1 MVCLE
6 RKRDHSVYWAMLSK
20 TVIQLSVDE
29 WGCPPSLLVAWPAA
43 ALETTGSVV
52 GLMVTC
58 MRVYAE
64 GGLPHLL
71 PPEPHLC
78 AEPLPT
84 PTPIGDS
91 PIPVGIVVQSPVGS
105 LLLFSGSWCV
115 QDFLCLQDCRFCFP

>member
-52 GLMVTC
+52 GLMVIAK
-58 MRVYAE
+58 RAPP
-64 GGLPHLL
+64 GLLL
-71 PPEPHLC
+71 PV
-78 AEPLPT
+78 PLP
-84 PTPIGDS
+84 
-91 PIPVGIVVQSPVGS
+91 
-105 LLLFSGSWCV
+105 
-115 QDFLCLQDCRFCFP
+115 LC